1 MKKVQILG
9 TGCATCRKLEEN
21 AREAAQVLGVDIE
34 LEKVS
39 DIAEIMKF
47 GILRT
52 PGLVI
57 DGRLVASGKLLQPV
71 EIMMHLRPGGQATP

>member
-9 TGCATCRKLEEN
+9 TGCATCRKMEEH
-21 AREAAQVLGVDIE
+21 AREAARVLGVDIE

-39 DIAEIMKF
+39 DIEEIMKF

-57 DGRLVASGKLLQPV
+57 DGRLVASGKLLQPM
-71 EIMMHLRPGGQATP
+71 EIMMHLRPGGLSTP